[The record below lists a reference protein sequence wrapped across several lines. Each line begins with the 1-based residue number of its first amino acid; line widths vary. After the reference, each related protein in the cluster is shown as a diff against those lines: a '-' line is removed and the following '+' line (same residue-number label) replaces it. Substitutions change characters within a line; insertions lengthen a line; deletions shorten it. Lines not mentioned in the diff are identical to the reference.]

1 MDTTFPK
8 IVAASIDGRVHNV
21 RYRQDQFHRLQS
33 AILRDLEEIK
43 HSISQEFSRSA
54 QEVQV
59 EICLALKDNEYLV
72 ANGHGNIDRRRGA
85 GIVYILPT
93 RHTLFYSVIA
103 ALSAALAAGNCI
115 ILELPQTTSL
125 VSSLLRGLLSQTLD
139 GDIFAIADERP
150 EREFLSTMVLVDQQ
164 VDLLKQRIFLTWS
177 WHNVGARRTA
187 TATVQVSGCIL
198 SGSLQEGV
206 KTKFVDKDDIR

>member
-1 MDTTFPK
+1 MGSPLSRHMVIVYRGVAGVCWTRKTISAQFRQNSEVQSFMLHQAMDTTFPK

-54 QEVQV
+54 QEVQA
-59 EICLALKDNEYLV
+59 EICLALKDVRTHYSSLDAARAVQNEYLV
-72 ANGHGNIDRRRGA
+72 ANGHDNIDRRRGA

-115 ILELPQTTSL
+115 ILE
-125 VSSLLRGLLSQTLD
+125 VRDYRLLEQCIICGTNFMVNSFHRPLL
-139 GDIFAIADERP
+139 
-150 EREFLSTMVLVDQQ
+150 
-164 VDLLKQRIFLTWS
+164 
-177 WHNVGARRTA
+177 
-187 TATVQVSGCIL
+187 
-198 SGSLQEGV
+198 
-206 KTKFVDKDDIR
+206 